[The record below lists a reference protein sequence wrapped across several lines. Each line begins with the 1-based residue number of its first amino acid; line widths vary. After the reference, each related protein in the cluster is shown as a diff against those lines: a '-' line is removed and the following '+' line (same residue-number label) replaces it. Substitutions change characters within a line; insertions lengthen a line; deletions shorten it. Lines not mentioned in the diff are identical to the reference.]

1 MGIFIPTFPRS
12 NYSRRSAPRPNAAPE
27 VVQKWKDAHPAEF
40 QWLHTQSRADND
52 FACSLMGA
60 LNRYGSL
67 TEKQV
72 AAVRSSIARDANR
85 AEAAVARMETAPDAS
100 FPEVE
105 KAFERAR
112 EAGITWPKLTLD
124 VFKFSRA
131 GDRSANPGAIYVK
144 DADCGTYLGK
154 IHHGK
159 FVRSRDCGDDAEA
172 AILRICA
179 DPHAAAIAHG
189 KKFGRCSACSRELT
203 DPKSVALSMGPVCAK
218 NYGWSA

>member
-1 MGIFIPTFPRS
+1 MGIFIPQFPRS

-27 VVQKWKDAHPAEF
+27 VVEAWKSKHPAEF
-40 QWLHTQSRADND
+40 EWVHTASRSNND

-67 TEKQV
+67 TERQLD
-72 AAVRSSIARDANR
+72 AVRKNIARQAELPGIIAR
-85 AEAAVARMETAPDAS
+85 AYEAAPAVT

-112 EAGITWPKLTLD
+112 AAGITWPKLTLD

-131 GDRSANPGAIYVK
+131 GDRSTNPGAIYVK
-144 DADCGTYLGK
+144 DADTGTYLGK
-154 IHHGK
+154 IHQGK
-159 FVRSRDCGDDAEA
+159 FVRSRDCPDDAEA

-189 KKFGRCSACSRELT
+189 KKFGRCCACNRELT
-203 DPKSVALSMGPVCAK
+203 DPVSVAKSIGPVCEK
-218 NYGWSA
+218 NYGWAL

>member
-1 MGIFIPTFPRS
+1 MGIFIPQFQRS
-12 NYSRRSAPRPNAAPE
+12 TYTKRTGVRPNAAPE
-27 VVQKWKDAHPAEF
+27 VVDAWKAAHPAEF
-40 QWLHTQSRADND
+40 DWLHTASRADND

-60 LNRYGSL
+60 LNRYGKL
-67 TEKQV
+67 TDNQL
-72 AAVRSSIARDANR
+72 AAVRKNIARVATR
-85 AEAAVARMETAPDAS
+85 KEAAVARMSDAPAAS

-105 KAFERAR
+105 RAFERAR
-112 EAGITWPKLTLD
+112 AAGITFPKLTLD

-144 DADCGTYLGK
+144 DADDGTYLGK

-159 FVRSRDCGDDAEA
+159 FVRSRDCANDAEA

-189 KKFGRCSACSRELT
+189 KKFGRCSACNRELT